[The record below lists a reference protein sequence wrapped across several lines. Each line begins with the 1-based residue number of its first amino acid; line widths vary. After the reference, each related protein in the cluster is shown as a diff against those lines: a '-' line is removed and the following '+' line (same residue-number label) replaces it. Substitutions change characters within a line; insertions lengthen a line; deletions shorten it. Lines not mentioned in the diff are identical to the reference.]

1 MKMYLN
7 YFVICKMKL
16 MKIFNF
22 FLKKRKLQYTAN
34 NQNLVCSVCVC
45 LFPFKKKCI

>member
-22 FLKKRKLQYTAN
+22 FLKKEEIAIY
-34 NQNLVCSVCVC
+34 C
-45 LFPFKKKCI
+45 